1 MEKHK
6 YKAEYMKKGGTIIAI
21 FFIIAS
27 VKIYNFLFD
36 VMHYPSAAIML
47 MCTAFVMAIY
57 FICFIAGWIK
67 DRHEKK
73 KSTTSNRYENNI
85 KLLEDTEWCY
95 ENIVRYGWS
104 NWRISTDINK

>member
-1 MEKHK
+1 MKE
-6 YKAEYMKKGGTIIAI
+6 YKVEYMRKGGTVAAI
-21 FFIIAS
+21 FFILAS
-27 VKIYNFLFD
+27 VKIYNFFFD

-57 FICFIAGWIK
+57 FICFIVGWIK

-85 KLLEDTEWCY
+85 KLLEDTE
-95 ENIVRYGWS
+95 
-104 NWRISTDINK
+104 

>member
-1 MEKHK
+1 MEKNK
-6 YKAEYMKKGGTIIAI
+6 VEYMKKGGTIAAI

-57 FICFIAGWIK
+57 FICFIVGWIK

-104 NWRISTDINK
+104 NWRVSTNID

>member
-1 MEKHK
+1 MKE
-6 YKAEYMKKGGTIIAI
+6 YKVEYMRKGGTVAAI

-47 MCTAFVMAIY
+47 MCTVFVMITY

-67 DRHEKK
+67 DIYEKK
-73 KSTTSNRYENNI
+73 KRTTNNQYENNI
-85 KLLEDTEWCY
+85 KLIEDTE
-95 ENIVRYGWS
+95 
-104 NWRISTDINK
+104 

>member
-1 MEKHK
+1 MKK
-6 YKAEYMKKGGTIIAI
+6 YKYEVKYMRNGGIAAAI

-67 DRHEKK
+67 EKHEKK
-73 KSTTSNRYENNI
+73 KSTTNSRYENNI
-85 KLLEDTEWCY
+85 KLLEDTE
-95 ENIVRYGWS
+95 
-104 NWRISTDINK
+104 

>member
-6 YKAEYMKKGGTIIAI
+6 YEVKYMRNGGTAAAI
-21 FFIIAS
+21 LFIIAS
-27 VKIYNFLFD
+27 VKIYNFFFD

-67 DRHEKK
+67 EKYEKK
-73 KSTTSNRYENNI
+73 KSTANNRYENNI
-85 KLLEDTEWCY
+85 KLLEDTE
-95 ENIVRYGWS
+95 
-104 NWRISTDINK
+104 

>member
-6 YKAEYMKKGGTIIAI
+6 YEVKYMRNGGTIIAI

-85 KLLEDTEWCY
+85 KLLEDTE
-95 ENIVRYGWS
+95 
-104 NWRISTDINK
+104 

>member
-1 MEKHK
+1 MKK
-6 YKAEYMKKGGTIIAI
+6 YKVEYMKKGGTIAAI

-36 VMHYPSAAIML
+36 VMHYPSAVIML

-57 FICFIAGWIK
+57 FICFIVGWIK
-67 DRHEKK
+67 DRYEKK

-85 KLLEDTEWCY
+85 KLLEDTE
-95 ENIVRYGWS
+95 
-104 NWRISTDINK
+104 

>member
-1 MEKHK
+1 MEKNK
-6 YKAEYMKKGGTIIAI
+6 VEYMKKGGTIIAI

-73 KSTTSNRYENNI
+73 KSTTSNRYKNNI

-95 ENIVRYGWS
+95 ENIVRHGWS
-104 NWRISTDINK
+104 NWRVSTNID